1 MWSSP
6 WRAALAATNSE
17 PAWRRRARRQLADAR
32 VLLRLGAGAELPV
45 TVIVDPLTGIGSYT
59 MRLTGIAMP
68 ENHTV
73 TMIVRDA
80 NGVEQARQIFDFAAF
95 IQ

>member
-1 MWSSP
+1 
-6 WRAALAATNSE
+6 
-17 PAWRRRARRQLADAR
+17 
-32 VLLRLGAGAELPV
+32 
-45 TVIVDPLTGIGSYT
+45 
-59 MRLTGIAMP
+59 MP